1 MATRP
6 LRPYL
11 HRTGAVASL
20 NFRPSTLGAFALDL
34 AVGGEASL
42 AAPSTST
49 GTFSGGRLCCLM
61 QKSDDRGLS
70 RDQRGQPQPKSK
82 EDARPGVKEQK
93 EAAAQPVE
101 SPGEPA
107 GGE

>member
-1 MATRP
+1 
-6 LRPYL
+6 
-11 HRTGAVASL
+11 
-20 NFRPSTLGAFALDL
+20 
-34 AVGGEASL
+34 
-42 AAPSTST
+42 
-49 GTFSGGRLCCLM
+49 M
-61 QKSDDRGLS
+61 QKTDDRGLS
-70 RDQRGQPQPKSK
+70 RDQHGQPQPKSK